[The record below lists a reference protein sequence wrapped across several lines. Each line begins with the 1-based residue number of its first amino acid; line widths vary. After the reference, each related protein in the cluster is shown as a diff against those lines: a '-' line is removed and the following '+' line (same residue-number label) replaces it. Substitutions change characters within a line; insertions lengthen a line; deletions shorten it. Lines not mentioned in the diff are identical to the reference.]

1 MASSL
6 KERFTHQKHS
16 THGNL
21 THSPLRAG
29 QDAWYAPVCRA
40 HKTLSSKSG
49 ILSFG
54 SILVTKT
61 VILLVFFGFLSGCVS
76 QRALFDRYFKRQ
88 ERAAKPPTA
97 GWLGNLHFITT
108 YQETMAV
115 RGPQE
120 RQGTEGLEAILPELD
135 PFPPALKDSRK
146 TRRGETIHLTLE
158 DAVAR
163 TLSNSPEITVV
174 SFDPSIAKESITV
187 AKSEFDLTAFGQFG
201 YDKSDERTN
210 NVFETGQFESRLW
223 EGGIRQKGVT
233 GAQWRLAYALTRS
246 ADESVTRQ
254 FTTGYEP
261 TLVFE
266 LKQPLLRDGWRDIN
280 LAGVNVAELS
290 YQLALTSFRRKT
302 DDTATQVVSLYW
314 TLLQARRNVEI
325 QKSLLRETVRTLK
338 KVKDRKNIDA
348 SVGYIKQTERAVKSR
363 QAALYDAE
371 RQLFDVQDRLVRLMA
386 DHQMNL
392 VDEFEIVPSTTPNK
406 KASKFKQAE
415 LLRQALRQNP
425 DILAAKL
432 EVEVAEINK
441 RVARR
446 QQMPRLDLVGSAQ
459 LQGLSDTAGE
469 AREMLYDREHT
480 SYTLGVTL
488 EYPLGNRERRA
499 EFRLRELEH
508 AKSLSR
514 LQNVSDQIA
523 TLVKAQMRFAETA
536 HKEIAVQKAAVKAAR
551 IHLRALE
558 DTEVIRKNLTP
569 EFLLAKL
576 DAQESFANAQ
586 RGEIKAIV
594 DYNIALTRLAQA
606 TGTVLDLRYVRQK
619 SRVLATEQ

>member
-1 MASSL
+1 
-6 KERFTHQKHS
+6 
-16 THGNL
+16 
-21 THSPLRAG
+21 
-29 QDAWYAPVCRA
+29 
-40 HKTLSSKSG
+40 
-49 ILSFG
+49 
-54 SILVTKT
+54 VTKAL
-61 VILLVFFGFLSGCVS
+61 ILLVLIGLLSGCGS
-76 QRALFDRYFKRQ
+76 QRAVFDRYFKRH
-88 ERAAKPPTA
+88 EPVSKPYST
-97 GWLGNLHFITT
+97 GWLSNLRFITT
-108 YQETMAV
+108 YQETMAM

-120 RQGTEGLEAILPELD
+120 RQGPEGLDAILPEVD
-135 PFPPALKDSRK
+135 PFPPAIKDGRR
-146 TRRGETIHLTLE
+146 TRRGKTIHLTLE

-163 TLSNSPEITVV
+163 TLANSPEITVV
-174 SFDPSIAKESITV
+174 SFDPSIAKEGITV
-187 AKSEFDLTAFGQFG
+187 AKSEFDVTAFGQFG
-201 YDKSDERTN
+201 YDNSDERTN

-223 EGGIRQKGVT
+223 EGGVKQKGMT
-233 GAQWRLAYALTRS
+233 GAEWRLAYALTRS

-261 TLVFE
+261 TLIFE

-280 LAGVNVAELS
+280 LAGVNVADLN
-290 YQLALTSFRRKT
+290 YQLALAAFRRKT
-302 DDTATQVVSLYW
+302 EETATQVVSLYW
-314 TLLQARRNVEI
+314 ALLQARRNVAI

-348 SVGYIKQTERAVKSR
+348 SVGYIKQTEKAVKSR
-363 QAALYDAE
+363 EAFLYDTE
-371 RQLFDVQDRLVRLMA
+371 RQLFDVQDRLVRLLA

-392 VDEFEIVPSTTPNK
+392 VDKFEIIPSTTPDT
-406 KASKFKQAE
+406 KAANLKQEE
-415 LLRQALRQNP
+415 LLTQALQHNP

-432 EVEVAEINK
+432 EVEVAVINK
-441 RVARR
+441 RVARK

-469 AREMLYDREHT
+469 AHEMVYDRDHT

-499 EFRLRELEH
+499 EYRLRELEH

-523 TLVKAQMRFAETA
+523 TLVKAQMRLASTA
-536 HKEIAVQKAAVKAAR
+536 HKEIAVQKAALKAAR
-551 IHLRALE
+551 IYLRSLE
-558 DTEVIRKNLTP
+558 DMEVIRKNLTP

-576 DAQESFANAQ
+576 DAQESLADAQ

-606 TGTVLDLRYVRQK
+606 TGTVLDLRYVRQN
-619 SRVLATEQ
+619 SRVLATDK